1 MVANVQ
7 GETLL
12 KDGGSLLKVEGF
24 KKVGEEET
32 EEDTRA
38 STNKLTESSMLKMKP
53 KISLKIISAEAR

>member
-1 MVANVQ
+1 M
-7 GETLL
+7 

-53 KISLKIISAEAR
+53 KISLKIISA